1 MSDRTTIPTR
11 RPRTIAPDGDRTRTA
26 LKRALA
32 RGAGQ
37 RPAEGATILIHHRVG
52 GGTRDELDL
61 TTAGFARELDEL
73 AAVSGKSVVP
83 LDTALDR
90 LAAGDRTPSV
100 VLTFDDGFADVHANA
115 WPLLRERALPF
126 TLYLASGMVGRTMRW
141 EGSTGTS
148 AGAPALTWDQLAEML
163 GSGLLTLGN
172 HTHRHVRPEAL
183 TVRELDA
190 ASDEIERQL
199 GVRPDHFAYPWGVRV
214 PAMEHALRC
223 RFRSAA
229 TGTLGR
235 NQPGTDPIRLHRVPV
250 RRTDPPEFVR
260 AKITGRLLPERAYAH
275 AVALAKKAGA
285 RA

>member
-1 MSDRTTIPTR
+1 MIKPT
-11 RPRTIAPDGDRTRTA
+11 GDRARTA

-32 RGAGQ
+32 RCAGHH
-37 RPAEGATILIHHRVG
+37 PAEGATVLIHHRVG

-61 TTAGFARELDEL
+61 ATADFARELDEL
-73 AAVSGKSVVP
+73 AALPPGSVVS

-90 LAAGDRTPSV
+90 LAAHDRTPSV
-100 VLTFDDGFADVHANA
+100 VLTFDDGFADVHAHA
-115 WPLLRERALPF
+115 WPLLRERQLPF
-126 TLYLASGMVGRTMRW
+126 TLYLASGMVGGTMRW

-148 AGAPALTWDQLAEML
+148 AGAPALTWDHLGEML
-163 GSGLLTLGN
+163 GSGLLTIGN
-172 HTHRHVRPEAL
+172 HTHGHARPEAL
-183 TVRELDA
+183 TEHELDA
-190 ASDEIERQL
+190 ASDEIDKHL
-199 GVRPDHFAYPWGVRV
+199 GIRPDHFAYPWGVRV

-235 NQPGTDPIRLHRVPV
+235 NLPGTDPIRLRRVPV

-260 AKITGRLLPERAYAH
+260 AKLTGRLLPERAYAGV
-275 AVALAKKAGA
+275 VALGKKAGA

>member
-1 MSDRTTIPTR
+1 MIHPS
-11 RPRTIAPDGDRTRTA
+11 GDRTRST

-32 RGAGQ
+32 RWAGH
-37 RPAEGATILIHHRVG
+37 RPAQGATLLIHHRVG

-61 TTAGFARELDEL
+61 TTDAFAREIDEL
-73 AAVSGKSVVP
+73 TSLPAGSVVP

-90 LAAGDRTPSV
+90 LAAHDRTPSV
-100 VLTFDDGFADVHANA
+100 VLTFDDGFADVYTNA

-126 TLYLASGMVGRTMRW
+126 TLYLASGMVGGTMRW

-148 AGAPALTWDQLAEML
+148 TGAPALTWDQLAEMAD
-163 GSGLLTLGN
+163 SGLLTLGN
-172 HTHRHVRPEAL
+172 HTHGHARPEAL
-183 TVRELDA
+183 TAHELDA
-190 ASDEIERQL
+190 ASDEIDKHL
-199 GVRPDHFAYPWGVRV
+199 GIRPDHFAYPWGVRV

-235 NQPGTDPIRLHRVPV
+235 NLPGTDPLRLRRVPV

-260 AKITGRLLPERAYAH
+260 AKLTGRLFPERAYAH
-275 AVALAKKAGA
+275 TVALGKKAGA